1 MDDRVGVA
9 LYRTGLPNLDE
20 LLGGGI
26 PANTLNIIAGEPGTG
41 KTIFAQ
47 QIMFHHVREYP
58 DHRVLYL
65 TTLSEPAM
73 KVIRYLQGFD
83 FYDAD
88 AFGNAVVYR
97 DIGTYL
103 REHDSNEL
111 LDEIMRQVEDVQPS
125 ILCIDSFKAIRDL
138 MPGTEQFRRFTYEL
152 SVRLA
157 SAACT
162 SLLIGE
168 YDQTDAAGGA
178 EFAVADGI
186 IRLRRGEAFGE
197 TMRVISI
204 NKMRGQAM
212 SMDDF
217 PFTISKTGIRVIT
230 PRLTLGRMSP
240 SEAPDGDVLTTG
252 IAGLDDLLDGG
263 IPAGRSIVIS
273 GVSGS
278 GKTTLGLQF
287 LIEGAKRGEKGL
299 LYTFE
304 ETPERLVS
312 LAAGFGWDLKKHVND
327 GAIKIVAIPVTDIQ
341 VEQDLEKLIQEVDA
355 FRPRRLV
362 IDSFSLFLHKVESG
376 PDQRQIAYQLVSL
389 VHRSGAT
396 ALLLS
401 DLPTREES
409 RTSRIA
415 VEETIADGTVF
426 LTMELRAGKRIRNL
440 EVYKMRATDHVR
452 GQHRME
458 ISDDGIRVY
467 FRAHGAHDETPEP
480 SPISYSPMDDIVT
493 GDIPYNHLWLCRGG
507 PGLGKSVWALQ
518 FAVERLRSGESVLFV
533 TTDSSTRT
541 VLAGLERLGVLTDP
555 YVESGMLVVRSV
567 EDHPELD
574 LEDPESFSTVMS
586 EWLEKM
592 PKPCARILDSLTP
605 LMMGLPPDQFKIYL
619 TRRRQL
625 VSGRDV
631 SVFDTVMTTT
641 DTLQPY
647 LTNHYD
653 MVVDLYS
660 PDWGDLRAAGSS
672 EKPVMRVVKARGL
685 KVDTRPYPYRVRAEG
700 GVVVQKEFYRAQGG
714 T

>member
-1 MDDRVGVA
+1 MDDRAGVA
-9 LYRTGLPNLDE
+9 LYRTGLPNLDA

-47 QIMFHHVREYP
+47 QIMFHHVKEYP

-73 KVIRYLQGFD
+73 KVIRYLQGFA

-88 AFGNAVVYR
+88 AFGSRVAYR
-97 DIGTYL
+97 DIGSYL
-103 REHDSNEL
+103 REHEATDL

-138 MPGTEQFRRFTYEL
+138 MPGAEQFRRFTYDL

-168 YDQTDAAGGA
+168 YDETDAASGA

-186 IRLRRGEAFGE
+186 IQLRRGRSFGE
-197 TMRVISI
+197 PVRMVTVK
-204 NKMRGQAM
+204 KMRGQGM
-212 SMDDF
+212 NMNDF
-217 PFTISKTGIRVIT
+217 PFTISRDGIRIVT
-230 PRLTLGRMSP
+230 PGLTLSRMP
-240 SEAPDGDVLTTG
+240 ASEAPKTDLVPTG
-252 IAGLDDLLDGG
+252 VAGLDDLLTGG
-263 IPAGRSIVIS
+263 IPAGRSVVVS

-287 LIEGAKRGEKGL
+287 IVEGALRGEKGL
-299 LYTFE
+299 LYSFE
-304 ETPERLVS
+304 ETAERLVS
-312 LAAGFGWDLKKHVND
+312 LATGFGWDLRKHLAD
-327 GAIKIVAIPVTDIQ
+327 GLIKIIAIPVTDIH
-341 VEQDLEKLIQEVDA
+341 VDENLEAMIHEVDE
-355 FRPRRLV
+355 FRPHRLV
-362 IDSFSLFLHKVESG
+362 IDSFSLFLHKVDNG
-376 PDQRQIAYQLVSL
+376 PEQREIAFQLVSL
-389 VHRSGAT
+389 AHRAGVT

-401 DLPTREES
+401 DTPTRDDN
-409 RTSRIA
+409 RLSRIA
-415 VEETIADGTVF
+415 VEETIADGTIF
-426 LTMELRAGKRIRNL
+426 LTMELRSGKRVRNI

-452 GQHRME
+452 GQHRVE
-458 ISDDGIRVY
+458 ITDGGLRVAY
-467 FRAHGAHDETPEP
+467 RTHERNSNVAEP
-480 SPISYSPMDDIVT
+480 PAITFSPIDDIVT
-493 GDIPYNHLWLCRGG
+493 GDIPYGHLWLVRGG

-533 TTDSSTRT
+533 TTDSSART

-567 EDHPELD
+567 EDYPELD
-574 LEDPESFSTVMS
+574 LEDPESFSGVMND
-586 EWLEKM
+586 WLDKM

-625 VSGRDV
+625 VSSRDV
-631 SVFDTVMTTT
+631 SIFDTVMTTT
-641 DTLQPY
+641 DDLQPY

-660 PDWGDLRAAGSS
+660 PDWGDLRSAGSS
-672 EKPVMRVVKARGL
+672 EKPVMRAVKARGL
-685 KVDTRPYPYRVRAEG
+685 KVDTRPYPYRIRSEG
-700 GVVVQKEFYRAQGG
+700 GVVVQKEFYLSQGG